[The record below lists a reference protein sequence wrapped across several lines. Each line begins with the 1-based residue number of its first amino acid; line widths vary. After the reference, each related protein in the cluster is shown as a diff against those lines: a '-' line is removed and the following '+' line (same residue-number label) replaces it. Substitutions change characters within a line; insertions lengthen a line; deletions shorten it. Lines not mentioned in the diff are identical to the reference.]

1 MRIVS
6 SSPQPN
12 NKRGNLLSDQ
22 DGGLARA
29 IDEVRT
35 TLMARIR
42 ELENQL
48 AKQQQGQQVAPS
60 FSLSGKRRRKKKKQA
75 PEENSVEGHLL
86 AAMDEMERELFYRRK
101 EEYLKEFDLNSSSDY
116 TLLNDILFYE
126 ILKLRLMKVKL
137 IDPTVDVDKILLE
150 CTDRIQRNLEALGM
164 LRKQR
169 LAQKE
174 QVTTSI
180 ADLIAQFDREKAL
193 AEREKYLAEEETEF
207 KKKQERDAGI
217 VDFETAVAK
226 FDEYIKQITSE
237 QVNEQVVVEDSGD
250 TEEVIE

>member
-12 NKRGNLLSDQ
+12 KRGNLLSDQ
-22 DGGLARA
+22 DSGLARA

-42 ELENQL
+42 ELEGQL
-48 AKQQQGQQVAPS
+48 AKQQQGQQVVPS

-86 AAMDEMERELFYRRK
+86 AAMDEMERELFYKRK

-169 LAQKE
+169 LTQKE

-237 QVNEQVVVEDSGD
+237 EPDDEQVVVEDSGD